1 MLADEE
7 IPQYRCL
14 KVTLG
19 DATNYFRH
27 YADHCLR
34 AHRADEGV
42 WSETPVA
49 PDVADVVCGYYPYQT
64 VPLSEYPL

>member
-1 MLADEE
+1 MLADEK

-19 DATNYFRH
+19 DAPNYFRH
-27 YADHCLR
+27 YADHCLH
-34 AHRADEGV
+34 AHRAEGG
-42 WSETPVA
+42 WEETAVA
-49 PDVADVVCGYYPYQT
+49 PEVPTVVCGYYPYQT